1 MFIFSV
7 VLVLDFDASGFSLE
21 EISFW
26 ETEPGGKSH
35 FSDPLSLTDT
45 FFLLE
50 GGFSE
55 EKLNLLLKV
64 LEFKLSFND
73 LIDGQLSAETSVNES
88 LLLSELNFLDLESK
102 AKENDWKKESKLR

>member
-7 VLVLDFDASGFSLE
+7 VLVLDFDVSGLSIE

-26 ETEPGGKSH
+26 ETELGSKSH

-55 EKLNLLLKV
+55 EKFNLLLKV
-64 LEFKLSFND
+64 LEFRLNFND
-73 LIDGQLSAETSVNES
+73 LMDGQLSAEISVSES
-88 LLLSELNFLDLESK
+88 LLLSEMNFLDLESK
-102 AKENDWKKESKLR
+102 TKEI